1 MMKITKNQ
9 EATIK
14 KYAKENDMTTE
25 QVINYV
31 VTILEQEMEN

>member
-1 MMKITKNQ
+1 MMKVTKEQ
-9 EATIK
+9 SETIK
-14 KYAKENDMTTE
+14 KYASENDMTVE